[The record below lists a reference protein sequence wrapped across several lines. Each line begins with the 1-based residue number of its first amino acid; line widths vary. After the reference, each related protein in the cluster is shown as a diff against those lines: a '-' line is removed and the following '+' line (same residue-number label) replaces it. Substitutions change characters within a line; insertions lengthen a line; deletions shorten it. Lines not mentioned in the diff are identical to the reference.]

1 MKIRWM
7 LDSAVMILLCAGCSS
22 NGTVGT
28 LADLLPLF
36 TAGNVP
42 QDGPFEDLNLGDHF
56 GWKSDQVTDPSWPG
70 EGLARYPMI

>member
-7 LDSAVMILLCAGCSS
+7 LDSAVMLLLCAGCSS

-28 LADLLPLF
+28 LADLLPRYLAA
-36 TAGNVP
+36 AGSVCAVA
-42 QDGPFEDLNLGDHF
+42 GLSG
-56 GWKSDQVTDPSWPG
+56 TWPG